1 MAAIVK
7 DDQDLDDKGTRLEHG
22 QQVVSEY
29 GNDRLHSTPDEEKG
43 PLDEVCGQ
51 EGKERPWTIS
61 PYITVPIW
69 ISLSG
74 GLIIFNK
81 WIFSI
86 KGFTF
91 PAFLTAYH
99 MLVAMIGTNFLRYT
113 TNLLEEAEKPLPR
126 RTRTNAIVPIAI
138 LYSFSLV
145 LSNAAYVRLSVS
157 LVQMI
162 KVCFVFIAIALPFL
176 EGARPFEALPNLGW
190 HILLLNGL
198 VAFALNVSSVL
209 LIRSSGSVVSS
220 LSGVL
225 KVLSIRWVLATLIS
239 QDIILIFFS
248 VVLLGSAISLQQI
261 CGYGLALLGLIM
273 FKERGRIAG
282 RLATLRSRWSG

>member
-1 MAAIVK
+1 MPLGRRPDTA
-7 DDQDLDDKGTRLEHG
+7 TG
-22 QQVVSEY
+22 QQ
-29 GNDRLHSTPDEEKG
+29 DE
-43 PLDEVCGQ
+43 PSRQL
-51 EGKERPWTIS
+51 
-61 PYITVPIW
+61 
-69 ISLSG
+69 ISLHTCVY
-74 GLIIFNK
+74 I
-81 WIFSI
+81 SI
-86 KGFTF
+86 
-91 PAFLTAYH
+91 LC
-99 MLVAMIGTNFLRYT
+99 LGTSSYR
-113 TNLLEEAEKPLPR
+113 
-126 RTRTNAIVPIAI
+126 
-138 LYSFSLV
+138 
-145 LSNAAYVRLSVS
+145 
-157 LVQMI
+157 

-261 CGYGLALLGLIM
+261 CGEQRVY
-273 FKERGRIAG
+273 ERYDVAQD
-282 RLATLRSRWSG
+282 